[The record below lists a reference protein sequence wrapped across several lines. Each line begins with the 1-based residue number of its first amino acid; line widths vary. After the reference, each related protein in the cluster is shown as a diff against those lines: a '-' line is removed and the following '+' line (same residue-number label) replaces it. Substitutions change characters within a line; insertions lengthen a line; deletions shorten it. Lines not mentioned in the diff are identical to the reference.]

1 MQRIAITPPLFRAA
15 TAVLLA
21 AAVWPAGAAS
31 DTAPSGIWVTET
43 GNLEVQ
49 LAPCGP
55 AICGTV
61 VKVLANR
68 SMSGPGAEMAP
79 ADPRPVLGM
88 TLLTDFK
95 PSGEGE
101 WKGQIYNR
109 ENGKTYSALMTHPAP
124 DQLTIR
130 GYVGLPLFGKTQVW
144 RRSADS
150 AANPTAAP
158 AASAQTQK

>member
-1 MQRIAITPPLFRAA
+1 M
-15 TAVLLA
+15 
-21 AAVWPAGAAS
+21 
-31 DTAPSGIWVTET
+31 
-43 GNLEVQ
+43 Q

-68 SMSGPGAEMAP
+68 SMSGPGAEMVP
-79 ADPRPVLGM
+79 ADPRPAMGM
-88 TLLTDFK
+88 KLLTDFK

-124 DQLTIR
+124 DQLVIR

-144 RRSADS
+144 RRSTSDA
-150 AANPTAAP
+150 T
-158 AASAQTQK
+158 SAQK

>member
-1 MQRIAITPPLFRAA
+1 MKRLFTTTPLFRAA
-15 TAVLLA
+15 TAALLV
-21 AAVWPAGAAS
+21 AAVWPAGAAP
-31 DTAPSGIWVTET
+31 DTAPSGVWVTET

-68 SMSGPGAEMAP
+68 SMSGPGAEMVP
-79 ADPRPVLGM
+79 ADARPALGM
-88 TLLTDFK
+88 KLLTDFT

-124 DQLTIR
+124 DQLVIR

-144 RRSADS
+144 RRSADG
-150 AANPTAAP
+150 AASPAAP
-158 AASAQTQK
+158 AAAAQK

>member
-1 MQRIAITPPLFRAA
+1 MQRIVITTPLFRAA
-15 TAVLLA
+15 TAALLA
-21 AAVWPAGAAS
+21 VAVWPAHAAP
-31 DTAPSGIWVTET
+31 DTAPSGTWITET

-55 AICGTV
+55 ALCGTV

-68 SMSGPGAEMAP
+68 SMSGPGAEMVP
-79 ADPRPVLGM
+79 ADPRPALGM
-88 TLLTDFK
+88 KLLTDFK

-101 WKGQIYNR
+101 WTGQIYNR
-109 ENGKTYSALMTHPAP
+109 ENGKTYSALMTHPAH
-124 DQLTIR
+124 DQLVIR

-150 AANPTAAP
+150 TASP
-158 AASAQTQK
+158 AAAAQK